1 MTRATNNALI
11 HVMLALRTKP
21 AKEENAFSIAT
32 LVLPLNKSAMETKT
46 AVLQLDHV
54 ANVPMVGIVM
64 KLLQHVSIHV

>member
-32 LVLPLNKSAMETKT
+32 LVLPLSKSAMETRT
-46 AVLQLDHV
+46 AVSQLDHV
-54 ANVPMVGIVM
+54 ANVPMVGIAM